1 MRFDLGRLATDEVV
15 RVHRQPLWW
24 IDDSNVVPVSQSYR
38 SMRATLMIMRV
49 GDVRV
54 VDERVEWKGS

>member
-1 MRFDLGRLATDEVV
+1 MRFDFGRLATDEVV
-15 RVHRQPLWW
+15 RVHRQLLWW
-24 IDDSNVVPVSQSYR
+24 MDDSNVLQTYR